1 MNVWERRFQQKHE
14 RRRATADEKAAE
26 LREKGLQPPK
36 TGRPVDADFEEA
48 VLNQVILTEITEKND
63 KEIEQFFVANFA
75 SCDDPQRLYMADI
88 VKNGEKTFTAWQK
101 RNQSLTYIFKNEV
114 EELFDD
120 KNFDAMFYIDGNRHP
135 DILKAFLRGNVSIET
150 LIILEKILGYKSRF
164 DKKLT
169 DPVWELISYRIN
181 KYAPFLNID
190 VFRYKKILK
199 ETIL

>member
-1 MNVWERRFQQKHE
+1 MKQHFTKDSYDYLKYCGRIKASPAAFNKRKDRYFFERMSRQ
-14 RRRATADEKAAE
+14 
-26 LREKGLQPPK
+26 
-36 TGRPVDADFEEA
+36 
-48 VLNQVILTEITEKND
+48 KND

-88 VKNGEKTFTAWQK
+88 VKNGEKTFTAWQR
-101 RNQSLTYIFKNEV
+101 RNQSLTYIFKNEI

-164 DKKLT
+164 DKKLA

>member
-1 MNVWERRFQQKHE
+1 MKQHFTKDSYDYLKYCGRIKASPAAFNKRKDRYFFERMSRQ
-14 RRRATADEKAAE
+14 
-26 LREKGLQPPK
+26 
-36 TGRPVDADFEEA
+36 
-48 VLNQVILTEITEKND
+48 KND

-101 RNQSLTYIFKNEV
+101 RNQSLTYIFKNEI

>member
-1 MNVWERRFQQKHE
+1 MKQHFTKDSYDYLKYCGRIKASPAAFNKRKDRYFFERMSRQ
-14 RRRATADEKAAE
+14 
-26 LREKGLQPPK
+26 
-36 TGRPVDADFEEA
+36 
-48 VLNQVILTEITEKND
+48 KND
-63 KEIEQFFVANFA
+63 T
-75 SCDDPQRLYMADI
+75 DI

-114 EELFDD
+114 EELFGD
-120 KNFDAMFYIDGNRHP
+120 KDFDEMFYIDGNRHP
-135 DILKAFLRGNVSIET
+135 KILKEFLKGNVSIET

-164 DKKLT
+164 DKKLA

>member
-1 MNVWERRFQQKHE
+1 MMPIECYKTYLAMKQHFTKDSYDYLKYCGRIKTSPAAFNKRKDRYFFERMSRQ
-14 RRRATADEKAAE
+14 
-26 LREKGLQPPK
+26 
-36 TGRPVDADFEEA
+36 
-48 VLNQVILTEITEKND
+48 KND

-101 RNQSLTYIFKNEV
+101 RNQSLTYIFKNEI

-164 DKKLT
+164 DKKLA

>member
-1 MNVWERRFQQKHE
+1 MMPIECYKTYLAMKQHFTKDSYDYLKYCGRIKASPAAFNKRKDRYFFERMSRQ
-14 RRRATADEKAAE
+14 
-26 LREKGLQPPK
+26 
-36 TGRPVDADFEEA
+36 
-48 VLNQVILTEITEKND
+48 KND

-101 RNQSLTYIFKNEV
+101 RNQSLTYIFKSEV
-114 EELFDD
+114 QELFGD
-120 KNFDAMFYIDGNRHP
+120 KDFDEMFYVDGNRHP
-135 DILKAFLRGNVSIET
+135 KILKEFLKGNVSIET

-164 DKKLT
+164 DKKLA

>member
-1 MNVWERRFQQKHE
+1 MMPIECYKTYLAMKQHFTKDSYDYLKYCGRIKASPAAFNKRKDRYFFERMSRQ
-14 RRRATADEKAAE
+14 
-26 LREKGLQPPK
+26 
-36 TGRPVDADFEEA
+36 
-48 VLNQVILTEITEKND
+48 KND

-101 RNQSLTYIFKNEV
+101 RNQSLTYIFTNEV
-114 EELFDD
+114 EDLFGDE
-120 KNFDAMFYIDGNRHP
+120 NFDEMFHIDGNRHP
-135 DILKAFLRGNVSIET
+135 KILKEFLRGNVSIET

-169 DPVWELISYRIN
+169 DPVWEVISYRIS

>member
-1 MNVWERRFQQKHE
+1 MKQHFTKDSYDYLKYCGRIKASPAAFNKRKDRYFFERMSRQ
-14 RRRATADEKAAE
+14 
-26 LREKGLQPPK
+26 
-36 TGRPVDADFEEA
+36 
-48 VLNQVILTEITEKND
+48 KND

-114 EELFDD
+114 EDLFGDE
-120 KNFDAMFYIDGNRHP
+120 NFDEMFHIDGSRHP
-135 DILKAFLRGNVSIET
+135 KILKEFLRGNVSIET

-164 DKKLT
+164 DKKLA